1 MQLLRVLN
9 FIYGGSQ
16 LLMPYSGQCVS
27 AAFLQKIR
35 CGCSRW
41 NDSFRVGHRSEELWL
56 SRVDVFK
63 DHDGGDVPAAVAV
76 VGSRP
81 HGDQL
86 LIEHELVA
94 LVDKLVGSA
103 DQLQVVDVNK
113 LQNEVVRG
121 GHIFLVI
128 KAH

>member
-1 MQLLRVLN
+1 MGFTIADALFESVRLCGV
-9 FIYGGSQ
+9 
-16 LLMPYSGQCVS
+16 
-27 AAFLQKIR
+27 LQKIR

-41 NDSFRVGHRSEELWL
+41 NDSFRVWHRSEELWL
-56 SRVDVFK
+56 SGVDVLK

-86 LIEHELVA
+86 LVKHELVA
-94 LVDKLVGSA
+94 LVDKLVRSA

-113 LQNEVVRG
+113 LQTRG
-121 GHIFLVI
+121 GGRRDVVQFL
-128 KAH
+128 